1 MKNWYVVMAIGAM
14 LGLVGCASTKDLSQ
28 MEANVDTASEGD
40 FGRCMQAVYAGA
52 EQLKKA
58 QKILRE
64 GQEKDGKISE
74 SKYDKGMSAS
84 EKAVRDRRV
93 AEESCEIR
101 VAAVEQKAQAT
112 EQRVQRTKEVLR
124 GVTFVEGSATLTQ
137 GAKATLDVVANRL
150 TRQPTQVE
158 VEGHTSSTG
167 SLEFNMKLSE
177 QRAESV
183 RNYLISQGVT
193 ADSITAKGYGPTQPV
208 ASNDTAEGRR
218 ANQRVELRYLTE
230 IE

>member
-1 MKNWYVVMAIGAM
+1 
-14 LGLVGCASTKDLSQ
+14 

-40 FGRCMQAVYAGA
+40 FGRCLQAVHASA
-52 EQLKKA
+52 VQLDKA

-64 GQEKDGKISE
+64 GQKKEGKISDSE
-74 SKYDKGMSAS
+74 YDKGMRAS
-84 EKAVRDRRV
+84 EKAARDRTV
-93 AEESCEIR
+93 AEEACDVRI
-101 VAAVEQKAQAT
+101 AAAEQQIQAT

-158 VEGHTSSTG
+158 VQGHTSSTG
-167 SLEFNMKLSE
+167 SLELNMKLSE
-177 QRAESV
+177 QRAEAV
-183 RNYLISQGVT
+183 RDHLISLGVA
-193 ADSITAKGYGPTQPV
+193 ADSITARGYGPTQPV

-218 ANQRVELRYLTE
+218 ANQRVELKYLEE
-230 IE
+230 IQ